1 MSKDIDKN
9 TIEVIAKYSDLT
21 VEEIT
26 RETQLDEI
34 GVNSLELVDVVMD
47 MEEMYDIE
55 IDLNAAEATDALK
68 SVGDILDEI
77 NKLVRAKG

>member
-1 MSKDIDKN
+1 MSDDIDKN
-9 TIEVIAKYSDLT
+9 TIEVIAKYSGLK

-47 MEEMYDIE
+47 VEEMYDIE
-55 IDLNAAEATDALK
+55 VDLNAAEATDALK
-68 SVGDILDEI
+68 SVGDILDAI
-77 NKLVRAKG
+77 RALVAAKG